1 MLYYFLL
8 IIPTGF
14 KGVLTTYHI
23 WLSSYFPNGFF
34 WGRDSKDDRVYKE
47 HNVYKGILMDT
58 QEDFKTIQEDLE
70 DYTTDFQETALSK
83 GEC

>member
-1 MLYYFLL
+1 MIEFTKNN
-8 IIPTGF
+8 I
-14 KGVLTTYHI
+14 
-23 WLSSYFPNGFF
+23 
-34 WGRDSKDDRVYKE
+34 VYKD
-47 HNVYKGILMDT
+47 ILMDT